1 LQSRYNGGARR
12 AVLQFALRVREAV
25 ALPGSLRVCGVS
37 MVACGAHTP
46 SEWCSESAARVGQK
60 LFGFLPQIP
69 LDAEISCDRLRF
81 VNRSEKEERNGDTNY
96 REHL

>member
-1 LQSRYNGGARR
+1 MTSEEQSKR
-12 AVLQFALRVREAV
+12 ATREAV

-37 MVACGAHTP
+37 MVTCGAHTP